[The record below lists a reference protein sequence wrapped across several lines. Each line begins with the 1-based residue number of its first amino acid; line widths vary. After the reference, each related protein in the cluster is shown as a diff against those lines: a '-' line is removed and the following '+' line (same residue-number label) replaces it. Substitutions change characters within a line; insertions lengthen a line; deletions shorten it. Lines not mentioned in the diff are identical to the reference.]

1 MPLAHNAAYLVQE
14 YRAKLGLMYNMWVNL
29 REGVQVSLEELRLIY
44 GPTAYAYK
52 LLKKESVKLHIHIFV
67 IRFVRMLAKVF

>member
-44 GPTAYAYK
+44 GPRAYAYNN
-52 LLKKESVKLHIHIFV
+52 EVMI
-67 IRFVRMLAKVF
+67 